1 MCEEKTHLF
10 CVVITIEV
18 GGHAA
23 AALTRKVATLP
34 DEEVQNEA
42 EMRQEMEGDTA
53 PVKEPTTGGNFS
65 NAPINAIAGDP
76 RNSQKHLNAQ
86 PHDHMNGKAPVTA
99 NGTTLETLASVA
111 NANDPHIN
119 PNDEHFL
126 IPPRFSTTGANP
138 DLHQAGLP
146 HPGLTHPH
154 HVPIPAPVH
163 PHASPAAQ
171 LEMQSAAQPVSKG
184 ASGLSRGSSQDLG
197 ARQSLDMGSRKS
209 LDMGSRKSLDMGSK
223 R

>member
-1 MCEEKTHLF
+1 
-10 CVVITIEV
+10 
-18 GGHAA
+18 
-23 AALTRKVATLP
+23 
-34 DEEVQNEA
+34 
-42 EMRQEMEGDTA
+42 MEGDTA

-65 NAPINAIAGDP
+65 NAPINAIANGH
-76 RNSQKHLNAQ
+76 SQKHLASQ
-86 PHDHMNGKAPVTA
+86 PNMNGKNPVMT
-99 NGTTLETLASVA
+99 NGHNLETAVSLA

-154 HVPIPAPVH
+154 HAVVAPPVH
-163 PHASPAAQ
+163 PHMSPAAQ
-171 LEMQSAAQPVSKG
+171 PESQDAAQPVG
-184 ASGLSRGSSQDLG
+184 NRTSGLSRGSSQDLG
-197 ARQSLDMGSRKS
+197 APQQSRESMEINSRKS
-209 LDMGSRKSLDMGSK
+209 LGSR